1 MKTCANC
8 QTTLSD
14 TDNFCSECG
23 QNTKSHRQPFPLFM
37 RESLHELLDIDGR
50 LMLTLKTLLLKP
62 GLAAHEYQQGKRQK
76 YTPPLRLYLVFSL
89 LFFLLLSSFLHLYS
103 GTEARPESTTELY
116 SRIMFVLLP
125 IYALYVKLLYRHS
138 YYMACLVFAIHLHC
152 VAYLVLLI
160 TATLETAEQRHLIFV
175 LLQVLPAGYFVWY
188 VLQAFKT
195 MFQESWRNTLLKS
208 AAIYFVY
215 MSSLGLVFD
224 VMLR

>member
-14 TDNFCSECG
+14 KDKFCSECG
-23 QNTKSHRQPFPLFM
+23 QNTKNHRQPFPLFM

-50 LMLTLKTLLLKP
+50 LMLTLKTLLFKP
-62 GLAAHEYQQGKRQK
+62 GLAAQEYQQGKRQK

-89 LFFLLLSSFLHLYS
+89 LFFLLLSSFQHLFS
-103 GTEARPESTTELY
+103 GSEARPESTTELY

-125 IYALYVKLLYRHS
+125 IYALYVKMLYRSS
-138 YYMACLVFAIHLHC
+138 YYMACLVFSMHLHS

-160 TATLETAEQRHLIFV
+160 TGALETSEQQHLIFV
-175 LLQVLPAGYFVWY
+175 ILQVLPAGYFVWY

-195 MFQESWRNTLLKS
+195 MFQESWLSTLLKS

-215 MSSLGLVFD
+215 MSTLGLVFD
-224 VMLR
+224 VVLR